1 MGFIM
6 VSSWF
11 RALARFC
18 DYCLFFLVLGIATL
32 FLPFF
37 YSPFF
42 YYYLALATP
51 LLWAPVE
58 ALLISKWGTTPG
70 KALLGLS
77 VCNPLGFKLSF
88 SLSLRRALFLPG
100 RPGTMLQKTISW
112 KRKACAILASFAFV
126 LAGVYGNSLTSWSV
140 GLTELRPATEWVQY
154 SSDDAGFKIAFPTDP
169 EQESKELVIP
179 DSGKVLNY
187 EEVTSNASSK
197 VSYSVTHMKLPGK
210 WRFAA
215 NTTLMKGVLDVLVK
229 HTEGAE
235 LLEKNFDRFDG
246 RRVLDYKMKV
256 GENEVKG
263 RLIIVGSK
271 LYKLSITYPPAIA
284 NEMLQNHFL
293 ESFEIN

>member
-1 MGFIM
+1 MEFYM
-6 VSSWF
+6 VNSWF

-18 DYCLFFLVLGIATL
+18 DYCLFFLILGAATL
-32 FLPFF
+32 FLPYF
-37 YSPFF
+37 YGPFF

-58 ALLISKWGTTPG
+58 ALLITKWGTTPG

-77 VCNPLGFKLSF
+77 VTNAQGFRLSF
-88 SLSLRRALFLPG
+88 PLSLRRAFFLPG
-100 RPGTMLQKTISW
+100 RPGTLLQKTISW
-112 KRKACAILASFAFV
+112 KRKACAIAASAAFV
-126 LAGVYGNSLTSWSV
+126 LAGVYGNFLTNWSV
-140 GLTELRPATEWVQY
+140 GLTELRPPQQWVQY

-179 DSGKVLNY
+179 DGKVLNY
-187 EEVTSNASSK
+187 EEVTSNSRK
-197 VSYSVTHMKLPGK
+197 VSYSVTHMDLPRK

-235 LLEKNFDRFDG
+235 LIEKNFDRFDG
-246 RRVLDYKMKV
+246 HRILDYRMKV

-271 LYKLSITYPPAIA
+271 LYKLAITYPPAIA
-284 NEMLQNHFL
+284 NEMQHNQFL
-293 ESFEIN
+293 ESFEIT